1 MDEINKE
8 VKKIKDENKKI
19 QEKIDE
25 LTSKNEGMNISVGEN
40 EIAKL
45 VLNVINNYF
54 DTFTD
59 LDVLKQRELL
69 KVFVESAVWDGETVE
84 INLLNTKKDDFFLID
99 LVPRGEDCFINATRD
114 ICR

>member
-1 MDEINKE
+1 M
-8 VKKIKDENKKI
+8 
-19 QEKIDE
+19 
-25 LTSKNEGMNISVGEN
+25 
-40 EIAKL
+40 
-45 VLNVINNYF
+45 NVINNYF

-84 INLLNTKKDDFFLID
+84 INLLNTKKNDFFLTD
-99 LVPRGEDCFINATRD
+99 LVPRGEDSFIYATGD